1 MKYDHSNKIGNRGDV
16 VKHAVLAAVVDR
28 LLQDD
33 DKPFT
38 YIETHTGRSEYI
50 LPEGGEWRKGIRKF
64 WKRVRDVV
72 PGTLNPYV
80 DHALANNITTAQRYP
95 GSSGLVF
102 RMAQAKGAMF
112 RFVLYETDSLAA
124 ADLVRYYHPWPEV
137 TVVRSDGLQGILGI
151 DEASLVLLD
160 PPDLGEHERIK
171 AAMEHLSNRETPFL
185 CWIPWDRRTSG
196 EDEAAALYENLEQY
210 GPIHVSWENDAETGF
225 IGCHVVLAPA
235 SLCTLGQD
243 VVSEVCNHMGWN
255 CEWAELAS
263 G

>member
-28 LLQDD
+28 LLQDGG
-33 DKPFT
+33 KTFN
-38 YIETHTGRSEYI
+38 YVEAHTGRAEYI
-50 LPEGGEWRKGIRKF
+50 LPQGGEWRKGI
-64 WKRVRDVV
+64 KRFQNRVHDVV
-72 PGTLNPYV
+72 PRLLAPYV
-80 DHALANNITTAQRYP
+80 DHALASKITVAQRYP

-102 RMAQAKGAMF
+102 RMMQTRGATF
-112 RFVLYETDSLAA
+112 RFVLYEMDPLAA

-160 PPDLGEHERIK
+160 PPDLGEKDRTK
-171 AAMEHLSNRETPFL
+171 AAMEHLSNREIPFL
-185 CWIPWDRRTSG
+185 CWIPWDRRTSD
-196 EDEAAALYENLEQY
+196 EDEADTLCEDLEQY
-210 GPIHVSWENDAETGF
+210 GPIRVSWQSEAKTGF
-225 IGCHVVLAPA
+225 IGCHLVLAP
-235 SLCTLGQD
+235 SPLCTLGQD

-255 CEWAELAS
+255 CEWAEPAT

>member
-1 MKYDHSNKIGNRGDV
+1 MKYDHSTKIGNRGDV

-38 YIETHTGRSEYI
+38 YIETHTGRAEYV
-50 LPEGGEWRKGIRKF
+50 LPKGGEWRKGIRRF
-64 WKRVRDVV
+64 QKRVCEVTPRLLD
-72 PGTLNPYV
+72 PYV
-80 DHALANNITTAQRYP
+80 DHALARKITVAQRYP

-102 RMAQAKGAMF
+102 RMMQTRGATF
-112 RFVLYETDSLAA
+112 RFVLYEMDSLAA

-137 TVVRSDGLQGILGI
+137 TVVRSDGLHGILGI

-171 AAMEHLSNRETPFL
+171 AVMEHLANQEIPFL
-185 CWIPWDRRTSG
+185 CWLPWDRRPSDKDETNSFC
-196 EDEAAALYENLEQY
+196 EDLEQY
-210 GPIHVSWENDAETGF
+210 GSIRVNWQSEAKTGF
-225 IGCHVVLAPA
+225 IGCHIVLAP
-235 SLCTLGQD
+235 SPLCTLGQD
-243 VVSEVCNHMGWN
+243 VVSEVCKHMDWA
-255 CEWAELAS
+255 CEWAEPAS